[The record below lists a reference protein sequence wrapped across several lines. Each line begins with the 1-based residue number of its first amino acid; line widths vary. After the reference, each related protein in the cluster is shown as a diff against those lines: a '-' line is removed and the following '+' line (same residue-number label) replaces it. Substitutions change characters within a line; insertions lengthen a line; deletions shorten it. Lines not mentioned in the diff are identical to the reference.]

1 MVPPEFSVRSSSR
14 SAVVALSL
22 ALVGAASL
30 VHYHL
35 ELFMPRVLEVAKA
48 RNLAGGY
55 AFGNDFYPVWL
66 TAREWLREGRDP
78 YSPEM
83 TCEIQKGLFGRP
95 LDPQIPSD
103 PPTDYRTF
111 AYPAFTD
118 LLFWPAAWLPFT
130 VARVLL
136 VLVLAALTVT
146 SVVFWMRA
154 MAWRVNR
161 LWLVV
166 AFLLVLCSYQV
177 LEGLYATQLGLMV
190 GFFLAASML
199 ALQRGQALLAGI
211 LIALTAIKPQ
221 MTILAIFYL
230 LIWSSQDWGRRRR
243 FVLGLFSAMF
253 VLVGTATIFQPHW
266 IANWTRVVLGY
277 HRYAKPPLVSQVLT
291 APLGSSMALPASL
304 ALTVLLLFA
313 AVVLAWRNRAAS
325 ADSVQFWVTLSFL
338 LCVTSVTLLPG
349 QAIHDHVIL
358 LPGIFLLAC
367 RWRELSIGWT
377 RRALFLIG
385 VGILLWPWFAAFA
398 LVVLR
403 PLLTH
408 QQFYSKAIFAL
419 PLRTAAVFPFVV
431 LGLLALARRTLL
443 ADQKTRVSLFS

>member
-1 MVPPEFSVRSSSR
+1 MVAPEFGVRSSSR
-14 SAVVALSL
+14 LALIALGL

-30 VHYHL
+30 VYYHL
-35 ELFMPRVLEVAKA
+35 GCFMPRVLEVAKA

-55 AFGNDFYPVWL
+55 AFGNDFYPVWI

-83 TCEIQKGLFGRP
+83 TRAIQKGLFGRT

-118 LLFWPAAWLPFT
+118 LLFWPAAELPFAI
-130 VARVLL
+130 VRVLL
-136 VLVLAALTVT
+136 VLVLATLTAT
-146 SVVFWMRA
+146 SVVLWMRA
-154 MAWRVNR
+154 MAWRVDR

-166 AFLLVLCSYQV
+166 IFLLVLCSYQV
-177 LEGLYATQLGLMV
+177 LEGLYAAQLGLMV
-190 GFFLAASML
+190 GFFLAASIL
-199 ALQRGQALLAGI
+199 ALQRGRILLAGV

-230 LIWSSQDWGRRRR
+230 LIWSAQDWGRRRR
-243 FVLGLFSAMF
+243 FPLGLFSAMF
-253 VLVGTATIFQPHW
+253 VLVGSATILQPHW
-266 IANWTRVVLGY
+266 IASWTRVVLGY
-277 HRYAKPPLVSQVLT
+277 HRYAKPPLVSQVLA
-291 APLGSSMALPASL
+291 APLGASMALPASL

-313 AVVLAWRNRAAS
+313 AVGLAWRNRNAS
-325 ADSVQFWVTLSFL
+325 ADSMQFWMTLSFL

-358 LPGIFLLAC
+358 LPGILLVAC
-367 RWRELSIGWT
+367 RWKDLFIGWT
-377 RRALFLIG
+377 RRTVLVIG
-385 VGILLWPWFAAFA
+385 VGILLWPWLAAFA

-408 QQFYSKAIFAL
+408 EQFYSKAVFAL

-431 LGLLALARRTLL
+431 LGLLVTALRSARQAYEFS
-443 ADQKTRVSLFS
+443 AD